1 MDTAVREEG
10 RAHNCQ
16 DKSRKRLSECAET
29 LSLDLKPSMVDKDV
43 HRSEG
48 VVGRRGRKGGQM
60 AWPEGVVGRRGRK
73 GGQKAW
79 PEGVVGR
86 RGQKA
91 WSEGVV
97 AGEHSVQRCELV
109 RSLLR
114 IRPGLRSEPVS
125 LCSS

>member
-10 RAHNCQ
+10 RAHNRQ

-48 VVGRRGRKGGQM
+48 VVGRRG
-60 AWPEGVVGRRGRK
+60 
-73 GGQKAW
+73 
-79 PEGVVGR
+79 
-86 RGQKA
+86 QKA

-114 IRPGLRSEPVS
+114 IRTRTALRTCIAS
-125 LCSS
+125 LVLTSARNSCKPF